1 MLTLKQRYISDRHR
15 RQAEPDGN
23 GAAHSA
29 VSLYTPMACESLVAD
44 AMRHLLAAFVMIQ
57 NPSRSS
63 RTYDGSANAL
73 DLANENICT
82 VLERLNECSYAFWM
96 LQKGRNLVL
105 VGLSRVLE
113 YCDVFKRKYRA
124 REDPHVRALG
134 SKREFVLEE
143 VSLTA
148 TEVNA
153 GETETTL
160 AVATLQLVAAYR
172 AMDALSASPF
182 PAGAPYSFGLACYC
196 LCSAL
201 VSLDECSRG
210 CQP

>member
-1 MLTLKQRYISDRHR
+1 MLTLKQRNVSDKRR
-15 RQAEPDGN
+15 RQAQPDGN

-44 AMRHLLAAFVMIQ
+44 AMCHLLAAFVMIQ
-57 NPSRSS
+57 NPSRSF
-63 RTYDGSANAL
+63 RTCDESANAL
-73 DLANENICT
+73 DLANEYICT

-105 VGLSRVLE
+105 VRVHE

-124 REDPHVRALG
+124 REDPHVRELG
-134 SKREFVLEE
+134 SERQFGLDG

-153 GETETTL
+153 SQTETTL
-160 AVATLQLVAAYR
+160 AVAILQLIDAYR
-172 AMDALSASPF
+172 AIDALSASPF
-182 PAGAPYSFGLACYC
+182 PAGAPYSFELACYC
-196 LCSAL
+196 LCTAL
-201 VSLDECSRG
+201 VSLEECSKR
-210 CQP
+210 CEP